1 MRHCAVRRDGTSLQV
16 FYSKVGDCPEQ
27 IYVSTIDLVEDWFN
41 WRETDP
47 IILIKPEM
55 DYEGVN
61 IKKVP
66 SKRGKVME
74 KVYQLRDPAIYIEG
88 STSYLLYSVAGE
100 QGIAIGQI
108 V

>member
-1 MRHCAVRRDGTSLQV
+1 
-16 FYSKVGDCPEQ
+16 
-27 IYVSTIDLVEDWFN
+27 
-41 WRETDP
+41 
-47 IILIKPEM
+47 M

-66 SKRGKVME
+66 SKRGKIME
-74 KVYQLRDPAIYIEG
+74 KVNQLRDPAIYIEG